1 MASTS
6 ANDLGIEAGVWNLD
20 ASHSSVEFTV
30 RHIMVSKV
38 RGHFEKFTANITID
52 EDVTKSSVSASI
64 EAASIT
70 TRDEA
75 RDNHLK
81 SADFFE
87 SDKYPTIDFVSTAIR
102 PNGDDWK
109 LVGNLT
115 IRGITKP
122 IELDLEFNGTQPDPY
137 GGVRTG
143 FSATG
148 ELSRKEFGIEW
159 NAAVDGGGVVVGDKV
174 TINLEV
180 ELVKA

>member
-1 MASTS
+1 MATTS
-6 ANDLGIEAGVWNLD
+6 AKDLGITPGAWNLD
-20 ASHSSVEFTV
+20 PAHSSVEFTV
-30 RHIMVSKV
+30 RHLMVSKV
-38 RGHFEKFTANITID
+38 RGHFEKFTATTNID
-52 EDVTKSSVSASI
+52 DDVTKSSVTASI
-64 EAASIT
+64 EVGSIT

-75 RDNHLK
+75 RDNHLR

-87 SDKYPTIDFVSTAIR
+87 ADKYPTIEFVSTAIR

-109 LVGNLT
+109 LVGDLT

-122 IELDLEFNGTQPDPY
+122 IELDLEFNGTQADPY

-174 TINLEV
+174 TINLEI